1 MPRDCLVEFCAT
13 FGLTRGLASQRAGD
27 NPRCMSYRTLRVVL
41 LVWFG
46 TAIVNAA
53 DFRWVATWATAPQLV
68 EPGNLPPT
76 PGFSDCTLRQ
86 KLRVS
91 IGGQKI
97 RLRFSNAFGN
107 APLTIE
113 AGQVA
118 LGVDGAAIRPETS
131 RLLAFN
137 GVAAVTIQ
145 PGAMVIS
152 DPVDLELSPMADL
165 AVTLHTKNAPDDITG
180 HPGSRT
186 TSYLAHGG
194 EAVDAT
200 DLPGAAR
207 ADHWYFLTGIDVFTD
222 RPAAAIAILGDSIT
236 DGRGSTTNGNDRWP
250 DQLSRRLRTNP
261 KTENLSVL
269 NLGIGGGRV
278 LRQGLGPS
286 GLARLDRDIIAQPGV
301 RWLVIFEGV
310 NDLGTAVGARA
321 KGEPENGATAA
332 DLIAAFEQIILRA
345 HDHDIRVYG
354 ATITPF
360 AGFKS
365 YDTPASEAD
374 RQAVNRWIR
383 TSGKFDGVIDFDAL
397 ARDPKNPLHLAPGI
411 DGGDHLH
418 PSAGGYKIMAEG
430 VDLGLFTTGK

>member
-1 MPRDCLVEFCAT
+1 
-13 FGLTRGLASQRAGD
+13 
-27 NPRCMSYRTLRVVL
+27 MSCRIFRIVL
-41 LVWFG
+41 LFCFG
-46 TAIVNAA
+46 TALVNAA

-68 EPGNLPPT
+68 EPGNLPPA
-76 PGFSDCTLRQ
+76 PGFADCTLRQ

-107 APLTIE
+107 APLTLE
-113 AGQVA
+113 AAQVA
-118 LGVDGAAIRPETS
+118 FAADKAAIQPATS
-131 RLLAFN
+131 HALAFA
-137 GVAAVTIQ
+137 GMATVTIE

-152 DPVDLELSPMADL
+152 DPVDLELAPMADL
-165 AVTLHTKNAPDDITG
+165 AVTLHTKNAPSDVTG

-186 TSYLAHGG
+186 TSFLAYGG
-194 EAVDAT
+194 AAVDAT
-200 DLPGAAR
+200 DLPGAVQ
-207 ADHWYFLTGIDVFTD
+207 ADHWYFLTGIDVYTE

-250 DQLSRRLRTNP
+250 DQLSRRLRADPAT
-261 KTENLSVL
+261 SDVAVL

-278 LRQGLGPS
+278 LRHGLGRS

-301 RWLVIFEGV
+301 RWLIIFEGV

-321 KGEPENGATAA
+321 RGEPQNSATAA

-345 HDHDIRVYG
+345 HDHGIRVYG

-374 RQAVNRWIR
+374 RQTVNQWIR
-383 TSGKFDGVIDFDAL
+383 TSGKFDSVIDFDAL
-397 ARDPKNPLHLAPGI
+397 ARDPKNPLHLSPAI

-418 PSAGGYKIMAEG
+418 PLAAGYEMMAAG
-430 VDLGLFTTGK
+430 VDLGLFR

>member
-1 MPRDCLVEFCAT
+1 
-13 FGLTRGLASQRAGD
+13 
-27 NPRCMSYRTLRVVL
+27 MSCRTLRIVL
-41 LVWFG
+41 LFCLG
-46 TAIVNAA
+46 TAIVGAA

-68 EPGNLPPT
+68 EPGNLPPA
-76 PGFSDCTLRQ
+76 PGFADCTLRQ
-86 KLRVS
+86 KFRVS

-107 APLTIE
+107 APLTLE
-113 AGQVA
+113 AAQVA
-118 LGVDGAAIRPETS
+118 FAADSAAIRPATS
-131 RLLAFN
+131 HALTFAGR
-137 GVAAVTIQ
+137 AAVTIQ

-152 DPVDLELSPMADL
+152 DPVDLEIPPMADL
-165 AVTLHTKNAPDDITG
+165 AVTLHTKSAPSDITG

-186 TSYLAHGG
+186 TSYLSHGG
-194 EAVDAT
+194 EVVDAT

-207 ADHWYFLTGIDVFTD
+207 TDHWYFLTGIDAYTE

-250 DQLSRRLRTNP
+250 DQLSRRLRADP
-261 KTENLSVL
+261 ETENFSVL

-278 LRQGLGPS
+278 LREGLGPS

-310 NDLGTAVGARA
+310 NDLGTAAGARA
-321 KGEPENGATAA
+321 KGQPENAATAA

-345 HDHDIRVYG
+345 HDHGIRVYG

-365 YDTPASEAD
+365 YDTLASEAD
-374 RQAVNRWIR
+374 RQTVNQWIR
-383 TSGKFDGVIDFDAL
+383 TSGKFDNVIDFDAL
-397 ARDPKNPLHLAPGI
+397 ARDPENPLQLAPAI

-418 PSAGGYKIMAEG
+418 PSAAGYKIMTEG
-430 VDLGLFTTGK
+430 IDLGLFGR